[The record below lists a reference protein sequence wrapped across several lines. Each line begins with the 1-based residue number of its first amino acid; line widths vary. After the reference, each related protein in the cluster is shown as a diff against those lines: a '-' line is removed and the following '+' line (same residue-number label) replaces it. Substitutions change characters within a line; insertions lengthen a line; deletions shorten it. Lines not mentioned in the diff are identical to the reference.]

1 MDVDSFHRVAK
12 VLADSGEAAT
22 IEDAQATLAAYG
34 VHIVLDRGLED
45 DPSLQVIA
53 LTAIN
58 TASRSFLGNVRIDAP
73 CDMVLCV
80 PGFEGRTLSEFA
92 AWAGVSRS
100 SGVQEE
106 AWPEIRV
113 GVQAGAARKAIRP
126 WADGWS
132 FGLGECRNPA
142 SPFFAPSCVAAGGLA
157 VSEAFSLLRRDN
169 PYAGRRAIALS
180 LWAPGEQGA
189 DAGPA
194 TYPTRMPSS
203 WLVGLG
209 HLGQAYAWTLAFM
222 VPAEGSTVVVQDIDV
237 VTTSSLST
245 SVLTTAAHV
254 GAKKTRVVAEWLEG
268 RGYSTL
274 IVERRFDQFQ
284 RVSTTEPRLALFG
297 VDNAAARRAI
307 EGAGFD
313 TVIDAGLGSGF
324 TDFTAI
330 RVRTFP
336 GPSSAAALW
345 AADSE
350 SSGSSHAPAYQALLA
365 RGADPCGV
373 TMLATR
379 AVGAPFVGCV
389 AAGYVIAEAL
399 RRQAAGLRHA
409 VLDTNLRDP
418 AALNCVVGR

>member
-1 MDVDSFHRVAK
+1 MDADSFHRVAK

-34 VHIVLDRGLED
+34 VHVVLDRSLEHN
-45 DPSLQVIA
+45 PSLQVIA

-254 GAKKTRVVAEWLEG
+254 GRKKTRVVAEWLEG

-284 RVSTTEPRLALFG
+284 RVSATEPRLALFG

-324 TDFTAI
+324 TDFRAI

-350 SSGSSHAPAYQALLA
+350 SSESSHAPAYQALLA

-399 RRQAAGLRHA
+399 RRQAAGPRHA